1 MSCIMSVSY
10 LKKGPC
16 RRVGPLQ
23 TSEVQTLDGGIRTL
37 SFVEESG
44 ENTGENEIGKYFKY
58 DAFLDF
64 L

>member
-1 MSCIMSVSY
+1 MSCIVSVSY
-10 LKKGPC
+10 FKKGPC

-37 SFVEESG
+37 FFGEESG
-44 ENTGENEIGKYFKY
+44 ENTGKNETVKHFKY
-58 DAFLDF
+58 GSFSDF